1 MPRPPFLG
9 AYPALPVGCG
19 PSQPLRHSSHRKG
32 LSQSGFAAQHGF
44 CRASVVIVQQTPIGT
59 RTCRHFRKG
68 TAPISDSPDHDAV
81 RENGADF
88 LPRFDSA
95 GLLTAVAQ
103 DAASGEVLMVAFM
116 DRAALDATRATG
128 LAHFHSRSRGR
139 LWKKGE
145 TSGHVLHVEA
155 ILVDCDQDALVL
167 KVRPAGPACHTGERS
182 CFYRAL
188 EGDELT
194 RFGR

>member
-1 MPRPPFLG
+1 MER
-9 AYPALPVGCG
+9 
-19 PSQPLRHSSHRKG
+19 
-32 LSQSGFAAQHGF
+32 
-44 CRASVVIVQQTPIGT
+44 I
-59 RTCRHFRKG
+59 
-68 TAPISDSPDHDAV
+68 APISDRTDDVAA
-81 RENGADF
+81 REQGADF

-128 LAHFHSRSRGR
+128 FAHFHSRSRGR

-145 TSGHVLHVEA
+145 SSGHVLAVEA

-167 KVRPAGPACHTGERS
+167 KVRAAGPACHTGERS
-182 CFYRAL
+182 CFYRAV
-188 EGDELT
+188 EGEGLV
-194 RFGR
+194 RVEEV